1 MGCFLT
7 GVCIPF
13 LIWILCHSPSSAI
26 PPYHTSAILRID
38 AHRCIIAENNL
49 AGIGNYGYI
58 WQLFWKKL
66 MLTAVGR
73 F

>member
-1 MGCFLT
+1 MLS
-7 GVCIPF
+7 IPNKS
-13 LIWILCHSPSSAI
+13 LILHLSAEAAPNLNLRHST
-26 PPYHTSAILRID
+26 HG
-38 AHRCIIAENNL
+38 CIIAENNL

-73 F
+73 I

>member
-1 MGCFLT
+1 MLS
-7 GVCIPF
+7 IPNKS
-13 LIWILCHSPSSAI
+13 LILHLSVEVANLRHST
-26 PPYHTSAILRID
+26 HG
-38 AHRCIIAENNL
+38 CIIAENNL